1 VALRR
6 LWHLMPHFK
15 KPFSPFLFLS
25 ALFLFVAAAQAQE
38 DYRALWQRGEYERA
52 VGEVEKAIDA
62 GDSGIRASLLYN
74 DYADLLFAVGRVDEA
89 IDLAENIVSTYP
101 LPSHI
106 VRLVRLY
113 DYRGRRAQSRD
124 LLELIERQM
133 DRLRA
138 YGLDEEERLAIG
150 QLMEMLGEEAQV
162 VLAYYE
168 GLVAEYPRSEP
179 LRVAAGDVALARRS
193 FAVAARHYG
202 AALELD
208 GENQRALA
216 GLAEAYRA
224 SGDPR
229 LSATLEKLHALNPHH
244 PRARLLHAER
254 FLDLGETD
262 EALVQ
267 LDSLLLINPRH
278 TRALALKGAAF
289 FLQDKDRAMGEVQR
303 AAVDFN
309 PYASEVY
316 RVAGRVASR
325 HYRFEQG
332 RSFQALALA
341 LDAEDHAA
349 RLYLA
354 FDLLRLGKDDA
365 ARGELE
371 AVFAADAYSV
381 QAYNLLG
388 VSDALHTFKTVR
400 RGLFELQMPEREE
413 KVMAGA
419 MLDLL
424 DEAASLYQEH
434 YAIELEDPVR
444 VQVFDVHDEFIVR
457 SVGLPGSAGHLGIC
471 FGKLITM
478 DSPRARS
485 WGTMNW
491 QQVLWH
497 EFVHVVTLQK
507 THNRM
512 PRWLSEGI
520 SVYEETRR
528 DTAWGQRLSPKFKA
542 IAAAEE
548 LPTVRELGRYFIQ
561 PRSAEH
567 LLYGYYVAGEFAR
580 FYGERYGR
588 AALEQS
594 LAKIGAGERSEDALA
609 AAAGVELSALDA
621 AYQAHLQGEL
631 SRLDYLGDD
640 QEQGAFFIALAR
652 GDSAASA
659 GDLAAAEAA
668 YLTAHALYP
677 DYTADDAPLHRVVAM
692 YAEGPQEK
700 YIAALE
706 RVVAWD
712 PQAHAECLL
721 LAPLLAAQGKAAA
734 AAAVLARAAQVIPFH
749 VPLVE
754 ARARYLG
761 DAEQWGDAVEQWRL
775 LLYMDPA
782 RGAQHQLEL
791 GRALYAQG
799 EVAAARREVLVLL
812 EKTPRYR
819 QAQQLLLKMAAEE

>member
-1 VALRR
+1 MKTLS
-6 LWHLMPHFK
+6 LSLL
-15 KPFSPFLFLS
+15 FSTLL
-25 ALFLFVAAAQAQE
+25 LFVATAQAQ
-38 DYRALWQRGEYERA
+38 DYRELWQGGEYTRA
-52 VGEVEKAIDA
+52 IGAVESAIDA
-62 GDSGIRASLLYN
+62 GDSGIRTSVLYS

-89 IDLAENIVSTYP
+89 IGLAENIVSTYP

-106 VRLVRLY
+106 VRLIRLY
-113 DYRGRRAQSRD
+113 DYRGRREQSRE
-124 LLELIERQM
+124 LLGLVERQM
-133 DRLRA
+133 DRLRS
-138 YGLDEEERLAIG
+138 YGLDEEEQLAIG
-150 QLMEMLGEEAQV
+150 QLLEMQGEEAQA
-162 VLAYYE
+162 VLAHYE
-168 GLVAEYPRSEP
+168 ALMVEYPTSEP

-193 FAVAARHYG
+193 FAVGARHYG
-202 AALELD
+202 DALELD
-208 GENQRALA
+208 AENQRALA

-229 LSATLEKLHALNPHH
+229 LSATLEKLRALNPHH
-244 PRARLLHAER
+244 PRARLLHAEGS
-254 FLDLGETD
+254 LDVGEAS
-262 EALVQ
+262 EALAQ
-267 LDSLLLINPRH
+267 IDSLLLINPRH
-278 TRALALKGAAF
+278 TRALALKGAAL
-289 FLQDKDRAMGEVQR
+289 FLQDELHAMDAVQQEV
-303 AAVDFN
+303 VDFN

-332 RSFQALALA
+332 RAFQSRALA
-341 LDAEDHAA
+341 LDAQDHAA

-354 FDLLRLGKDDA
+354 FDLLRLGEDDA

-388 VSDALHTFKTVR
+388 VADALRAFKTVR

-424 DEAASLYQEH
+424 DEAADFYQER
-434 YAIELEDPVR
+434 YAIELAKPVR

-478 DSPRARS
+478 DSPRARN
-485 WGTMNW
+485 WGAMNW

-497 EFVHVVTLQK
+497 EFVHVITLQK

-528 DTAWGQRLSPKFKA
+528 DTSWGQRLSPNFKE

-548 LPTVRELGRYFIQ
+548 LPKVRDLGRYFMQ

-567 LLYGYYVAGEFAR
+567 LLYGYYVSGEFAR
-580 FYGERYGR
+580 FYSEQYGD
-588 AALEQS
+588 AAMEQS
-594 LAKIGAGERSEDALA
+594 LAKIGTGESTEDALA
-609 AAAGVELSALDA
+609 AAAGVELDALDA
-621 AYQAHLQGEL
+621 AYQVHLQAQL
-631 SRLDYLGDD
+631 SRLEYLADGED
-640 QEQGAFFIALAR
+640 EGVFFHALAR
-652 GDSAASA
+652 GDSALGA

-668 YLTAHALYP
+668 YLAAHTLYP
-677 DYTADDAPLHRVVAM
+677 DYTADDAPLRRVVAM
-692 YAEGPQEK
+692 YKEGPQGK
-700 YIAALE
+700 YITALE

-712 PQAHAECLL
+712 PQSHAECLL
-721 LAPLLAAQGKAAA
+721 LAPLLAAQGKAAEA
-734 AAAVLARAAQVIPFH
+734 ADVLKRAAQVIPFH

-754 ARARYLG
+754 ARAHYLVA
-761 DAEQWGDAVEQWRL
+761 AEQWGDAVEQWRL

-782 RGAQHQLEL
+782 RSAQHQLEL
-791 GRALYAQG
+791 GSALYAQG
-799 EVAAARREVLVLL
+799 EVVAARREVLTLL

-819 QAQQLLLKMAAEE
+819 QAQQLLLKISAEE